1 MLGTSLKTVEK
12 GSSHSPLSPSV
23 TDKIIAR
30 LDKMRHSAGD
40 TSVGE
45 VRSSMQNIMQKH
57 AAVFRST
64 SSMDEGVK
72 KIETVTKSM
81 DSITIKDR
89 SLIFNT
95 DLVEALE
102 LENLMQQA
110 IVTIKSA
117 EQRKESRGAHSHED
131 FPDRDDK
138 NWMKHTI
145 MWLNDK
151 NKTKVDY
158 RDVHQNTLTNE
169 VQSIPP
175 AARVY

>member
-1 MLGTSLKTVEK
+1 
-12 GSSHSPLSPSV
+12 
-23 TDKIIAR
+23 
-30 LDKMRHSAGD
+30 
-40 TSVGE
+40 
-45 VRSSMQNIMQKH
+45 MQNIMQKH

-64 SSMDEGVK
+64 NSMNEGVK

-81 DSITIKDR
+81 DSIAIKDR

-151 NKTKVDY
+151 NENKSRLQRCSSK
-158 RDVHQNTLTNE
+158 HIN
-169 VQSIPP
+169 
-175 AARVY
+175 

>member
-1 MLGTSLKTVEK
+1 
-12 GSSHSPLSPSV
+12 
-23 TDKIIAR
+23 
-30 LDKMRHSAGD
+30 
-40 TSVGE
+40 VGE
-45 VRSSMQNIMQKH
+45 VRNSMQNIMQKH

-64 SSMDEGVK
+64 SSLTEGVNK
-72 KIETVTKSM
+72 METITKNM
-81 DSITIKDR
+81 DSIVIKDR

-102 LENLMQQA
+102 LDNLMQQA
-110 IVTIKSA
+110 VVTIKSA

-138 NWMKHTI
+138 NWMKHTV
-145 MWLNDK
+145 MWLSDNM
-151 NKTKVDY
+151 KTNVDY